1 MLVIS
6 SQRTLYSVI
15 NIIQSSKWKAIWH
28 GITDRTYVDILI
40 TCISCV
46 YHNNIVNSKIRLILF
61 EQIFAVDR
69 RNIIVFILFCEFYHT
84 FLHVKIL
91 LCCLVMNYCGLLL
104 AILERVL
111 SLSLRKELSKGFSL
125 RIFQFNKL
133 CQSSVSRHGN
143 ARPGNDSF
151 SKIVPPQLLNL
162 GYTVFF
168 SKVTNKIIITCSRN
182 NCHIAWIL
190 HPIRSGLHGSRE
202 NILCI
207 RYCNRRTRCIRN
219 WQFIS
224 DFLTRRNIRFY
235 NFASIRIHNFLVNF
249 QRLHL
254 NCCIGLFPIF
264 FCSICE
270 LKLARTSTCYLAQIN
285 LRLICKSIHS
295 TFFKAIN
302 SPE

>member
-1 MLVIS
+1 M
-6 SQRTLYSVI
+6 
-15 NIIQSSKWKAIWH
+15 
-28 GITDRTYVDILI
+28 DILI
-40 TCISCV
+40 AFISCV

-69 RNIIVFILFCEFYHT
+69 RNIILFCEFYHT

-143 ARPGNDSF
+143 ARPGNNSF
-151 SKIVPPQLLNL
+151 SRIAPPQLLNL

-182 NCHIAWIL
+182 NCHIA
-190 HPIRSGLHGSRE
+190 
-202 NILCI
+202 
-207 RYCNRRTRCIRN
+207 
-219 WQFIS
+219 
-224 DFLTRRNIRFY
+224 
-235 NFASIRIHNFLVNF
+235 
-249 QRLHL
+249 
-254 NCCIGLFPIF
+254 
-264 FCSICE
+264 
-270 LKLARTSTCYLAQIN
+270 
-285 LRLICKSIHS
+285 
-295 TFFKAIN
+295 
-302 SPE
+302 